1 MHNFQTGIFKSKRR
15 KKGDLA
21 KFFKNPTG
29 PQLNILHE
37 IAIQH
42 LGHEPSHFWGRQP
55 VPWKFPNVPRH
66 VFAYVA
72 HATRQPKHEFQRR
85 MLDHSDTAKRGSG
98 AISTIGRIISDGVE
112 AASGYI
118 NSAAG
123 FLARH
128 QSTID
133 AAGKL
138 GSIGASI
145 LQIGGLIKPTTADR
159 IHSGISHIT
168 SKPKKTG
175 GGWEDFA

>member
-1 MHNFQTGIFKSKRR
+1 
-15 KKGDLA
+15 
-21 KFFKNPTG
+21 
-29 PQLNILHE
+29 
-37 IAIQH
+37 
-42 LGHEPSHFWGRQP
+42 
-55 VPWKFPNVPRH
+55 
-66 VFAYVA
+66 
-72 HATRQPKHEFQRR
+72 
-85 MLDHSDTAKRGSG
+85 MLDHSDTAKRASG
-98 AISTIGRIISDGVE
+98 WISTAGRLLSDGVE

-128 QSTID
+128 QGTID

-138 GSIGASI
+138 GNIGASI
-145 LQIGGLIKPTTADR
+145 AQIGGLIKPSTADR